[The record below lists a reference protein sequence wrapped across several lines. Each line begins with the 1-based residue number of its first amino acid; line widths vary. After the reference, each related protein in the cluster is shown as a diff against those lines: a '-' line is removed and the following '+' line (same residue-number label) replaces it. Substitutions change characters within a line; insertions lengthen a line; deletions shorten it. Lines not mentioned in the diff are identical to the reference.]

1 MNQIFS
7 IIIPTLKNFD
17 YLKLCIDSINKNS
30 TFKHQIIVHI
40 NGKDEKTENYL
51 KDSNI
56 IYSKTDENVGLCS
69 GVNLASK
76 KATTN
81 FILYSHDDMY
91 YLPKWDE
98 YLLQEVKN
106 LSTNLF
112 YLSMTQISS
121 HPGVKGDLQHIY
133 FDCGDNIDNFNQKKL
148 LDNFEKF
155 EFRDL
160 QGSHWA
166 PHLIHKEIWEKI
178 GGFSEEFNPGFA
190 SDPDLN
196 RKLWSIGVRIFKGIS
211 KSRLYHFGSLTTRK
225 NKDIKVNNGKKTFLL
240 KWNNTVEFFTK
251 HYLRRGETYD
261 GPLKEPQKNLIY
273 FIDFFNSKLKY
284 YFTKFFR

>member
-1 MNQIFS
+1 MKFT
-7 IIIPTLKNFD
+7 IIIPTFNNFE
-17 YLKLCIDSINKNS
+17 YLKLCINSINKNS
-30 TFKHQIIVHI
+30 AYEHQLIIHI
-40 NGKDEKTENYL
+40 NGVDIATENYL
-51 KDSNI
+51 KVNNFEFTSSDTNI
-56 IYSKTDENVGLCS
+56 GLCS

-76 KATTN
+76 KAKTDY
-81 FILYSHDDMY
+81 ILYAHDDMY
-91 YLPKWDE
+91 FLPKWD
-98 YLLQEVKN
+98 LHLKN
-106 LSTNLF
+106 EINMIDHNQF

-196 RKLWSIGVRIFKGIS
+196 RQLWSIGVRIFKGIS

-261 GPLKEPQKNLIY
+261 GPLKEPHKNLIY
-273 FIDFFNSKLKY
+273 YNDFFNSKLKY
-284 YFTKFFR
+284 YFTKFFK